1 MQSHNFRFDL
11 RKLATLMEKLIFK
24 KLKLFSESTKFQ
36 NDLIRQLDKQKIKSP
51 HHLYETLNLKP
62 IYNALKC

>member
-1 MQSHNFRFDL
+1 
-11 RKLATLMEKLIFK
+11 MEKLIFK

-62 IYNALKC
+62 IYNALKCWMPITKVCRQYIIK

>member
-1 MQSHNFRFDL
+1 
-11 RKLATLMEKLIFK
+11 MEKLIFK
-24 KLKLFSESTKFQ
+24 KLKLFSGSTKFQ